1 MSYDFKGYYKDPFEP
16 SVTLAS
22 AGLQSNDLRTA
33 RQTHP
38 RQSSI
43 DHSRPDLSLQISDPT
58 LTSALLAA
66 NIPTQHVHRVFPET
80 TVQTRRSP
88 EHGGATEQMS
98 IPSDHVPYF
107 STKFI
112 TDASSTHTSQNPP
125 DEGPNP
131 SPTTTEATGTKQK
144 LRADARHRQPPRP
157 PNPWILFRSARC
169 AALKGSKVL
178 LNGSELT
185 KLIRSEWQSLSPAE
199 RKEWADK
206 AVAAKE
212 EHKERYPAYRYQ
224 PKRKEKDGTEDAEYS
239 TPSKR
244 RKTRHEAVLDLAT
257 AEWRAEKSRAKV
269 EKVAELLRTGQSNED
284 LNAAVQ
290 EWEKEYDVLY
300 PPVLDEENI
309 LQPVVR
315 STAGTIAQRK
325 QKRSSRAKVRKSAQS
340 KQSPIQAATVSSPTE
355 SLNSIMSCDSETV
368 NPFPIHSDTT

>member
-16 SVTLAS
+16 SVALAS
-22 AGLQSNDLRTA
+22 AGLQSNLRTA

-38 RQSSI
+38 RQSPI

-66 NIPTQHVHRVFPET
+66 NISTQHAHRVLPET

-88 EHGGATEQMS
+88 EHGGATEQMT
-98 IPSDHVPYF
+98 IPSDHVLYF

-112 TDASSTHTSQNPP
+112 TGTSSTHTSQNPS
-125 DEGPNP
+125 DELGPNP

-144 LRADARHRQPPRP
+144 LRADAGHWQPPRP
-157 PNPWILFRSARC
+157 PNRWILFRSARC
-169 AALKGSKVL
+169 AALKGSKV

-199 RKEWADK
+199 RKEWGDK
-206 AVAAKE
+206 AFAAKE

-224 PKRKEKDGTEDAEYS
+224 PKRKEKGGSEDAGHS

-244 RKTRHEAVLDLAT
+244 RAARHEAVLDSAT

-269 EKVAELLRTGQSNED
+269 EKVAELLDAGQSNED
-284 LNAAVQ
+284 LNASVQ
-290 EWEKEYDVLY
+290 EWEKEYDILY

-315 STAGTIAQRK
+315 STAGTIPQRK
-325 QKRSSRAKVRKSAQS
+325 QKRSSTAKVRKSAQS
-340 KQSPIQAATVSSPTE
+340 KQSPIQAATVSSPTD
-355 SLNSIMSCDSETV
+355 SLNSIMTWDSETV
-368 NPFPIHSDTT
+368 SHFLVHSNTP